1 MINNIRHSGIV
12 VNDLAASLH
21 FYKDLLRLKVIKQM
35 DESGCYIDNILGL
48 QAVKVTTVKMAVSD
62 GQMIELLKYRNP
74 KSEQITHRINDTGLT
89 HIAFTVDNLDS
100 EYNRLKGQGVP
111 FNFPPQLSPD
121 SYVKVTFCKA
131 PEGTFIELVEVL

>member
-62 GQMIELLKYRNP
+62 GQMIELLKYHNP
-74 KSEQITHRINDTGLT
+74 ESEQITRRIHDTGLT

-121 SYVKVTFCKA
+121 SYVKVTFCRA